1 MRASITRL
9 ATRFRELEETPDQPR
24 TADHATQLLAK
35 LESLDAEY
43 KSIHFEIINLLDDSD
58 DLEKEQTVLDKN
70 DDDVSTLTICLQTL
84 STPKT
89 TEAPSTIDPRRPL
102 SRKLARLEKGLHSI
116 DSIISS
122 TAEAALERSI
132 IQQCNEQLS
141 DYKGD
146 LAALYDEILSNNID
160 DEDELVVLHSRLEK
174 SLFDLG
180 QRVRHLSI
188 TPAPGSISASGSDG
202 SGVRLPKL
210 NPFMGGV

>member
-1 MRASITRL
+1 MDLGGHTPNFQDLGGAVSNAILYNNILLFYSRGGSSVPRGGRRPPL
-9 ATRFRELEETPDQPR
+9 APPKCSPGRSRYS
-24 TADHATQLLAK
+24 ATGK

-43 KSIHFEIINLLDDSD
+43 ESIHFEIIDLLDDSD

-70 DDDVSTLTICLQTL
+70 DDDVSTLTIRLQTL

-89 TEAPSTIDPRRPL
+89 TEAPSTMDPQRPL

-122 TAEAALERSI
+122 TAEAALERSM

-146 LAALYDEILSNNID
+146 LAALYDEILSNDID

-174 SLFDLG
+174 S
-180 QRVRHLSI
+180 V
-188 TPAPGSISASGSDG
+188 
-202 SGVRLPKL
+202 
-210 NPFMGGV
+210 